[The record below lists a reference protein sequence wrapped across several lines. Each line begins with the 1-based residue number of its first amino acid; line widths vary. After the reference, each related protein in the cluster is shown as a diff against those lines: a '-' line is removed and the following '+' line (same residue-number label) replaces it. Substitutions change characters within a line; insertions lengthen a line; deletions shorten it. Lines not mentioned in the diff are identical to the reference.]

1 MVTASLP
8 WQYTWLQTR
17 YSRLFCPPAS
27 LLTICQW
34 CLFRIIRQSYKY
46 VRSSPWPSLIRL
58 AETGKE
64 WVAMETDFL
73 IVVGI
78 VPCRT
83 VCLPNFNGLWSKLTE
98 LALIIYRKWYW
109 VECMT
114 SSVLSFKYFAYFL
127 DLNISGTNRDNCKRL
142 TAFLFFL
149 FFQGP

>member
-1 MVTASLP
+1 
-8 WQYTWLQTR
+8 
-17 YSRLFCPPAS
+17 
-27 LLTICQW
+27 
-34 CLFRIIRQSYKY
+34 
-46 VRSSPWPSLIRL
+46 
-58 AETGKE
+58 
-64 WVAMETDFL
+64 METDFL

-83 VCLPNFNGLWSKLTE
+83 VCLANFNGLWCKLTE

-127 DLNISGTNRDNCKRL
+127 DLNISGTNRDNCERL